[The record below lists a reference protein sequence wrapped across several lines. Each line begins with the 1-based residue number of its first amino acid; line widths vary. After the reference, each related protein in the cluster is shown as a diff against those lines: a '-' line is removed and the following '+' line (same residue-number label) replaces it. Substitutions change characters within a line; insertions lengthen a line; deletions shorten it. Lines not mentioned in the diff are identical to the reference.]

1 MLSNKV
7 ESKNFERGILIES
20 HNFLSVITPKLIVFL
35 FLKSYKVDGVTPL
48 LIAHSDRVIFSCVQI
63 SSSLVI
69 KAELKASIFLC

>member
-35 FLKSYKVDGVTPL
+35 FLKSYKVDG
-48 LIAHSDRVIFSCVQI
+48 
-63 SSSLVI
+63 
-69 KAELKASIFLC
+69 